1 MSFLSLLV
9 AIFPVILIGIYIYK
23 KDKQKESSR
32 LLFKL
37 FIGGVGSCFPAV
49 IIGLLFDGFF
59 PNTDQ
64 MNFIQLFMYVFIV
77 IALVEEICKWFFLY
91 IISYNHSE
99 FDSLYDMIVYASFVA
114 LGFACFENILYV
126 SSSGIVTGLFRAV
139 SAVPGHVCDGIL
151 MGSYLSLA
159 KVNELKGDIKLS
171 KKYKILS
178 IVIPMITHGIY
189 DYCLFLEN
197 SLFVI
202 LFLVFV
208 INLFIICINKVKDI
222 SQNNYKFVKKNNYCI
237 YCGCSIN
244 GSRFCSNCGNENNKN
259 KI

>member
-1 MSFLSLLV
+1 MSLLSFFV
-9 AIFPVILIGIYIYK
+9 AVLPIVLIGIYIYK
-23 KDKQKESSR
+23 KDKQKESSN

-37 FIGGVGSCFPAV
+37 FVGGIASCFPAV
-49 IIGLLFDGFF
+49 TIGLLFDSFLPG
-59 PNTDQ
+59 TDQ

-77 IALVEEICKWFFLY
+77 IALAEEISKWFFLY
-91 IISYNHSE
+91 KISYNHNE

-126 SSSGIVTGLFRAV
+126 YSSGIVTGLFRAV

-159 KVNELKGDIKLS
+159 KVNELNGNMKLS
-171 KKYKILS
+171 RKYKILS
-178 IVIPMITHGIY
+178 ILIPMITHGIY

-208 INLFIICINKVKDI
+208 VNLFIICINKVKDI
-222 SQNNYKFVKKNNYCI
+222 SQNNYKFIKRNNYCI
-237 YCGCSIN
+237 YCGNNIN
-244 GSRFCSNCGNENNKN
+244 GSRFCSNCGKENN
-259 KI
+259 